1 MGRAVAV
8 SMCLTTLAVIASL
21 APLSVADTVIE
32 SDRIE
37 LLEAGSFEDANDWI
51 ITTRAAFSEDPADHS
66 GGMVADGELSFTHN
80 RPDNF
85 QTHTAWATYSVTD
98 SNYSLGMPDGS
109 YTWSKGPDITVSG
122 YSFTGLDTRILANVS
137 MILYISVPDALTSDE
152 IRITIEANGPE
163 RLVKTIARTFGPLN
177 RMTTP
182 LVVNIDNLQTWTWS
196 DLADSSVTVDYV
208 SDGAPDDSEVRVD
221 AVGIRVKY
229 HQPWY
234 SFETVKAIHEIA
246 SQNMPVLDFGPYDG
260 QVSGLVAESCGLTP
274 EEGTQGLWTFDVE
287 VPYDQELGRIHV
299 FGEGNF
305 TIEAMPQ
312 GQTSIENY
320 QAYQNGQLLADRGT
334 TNSVRITIYDGCI
347 SMARVDV
354 NDPHMVVVGSIAGS
368 VSGLAEEYSNI
379 RFAIG
384 DVLLNEVAIEVGDFS
399 FQVPIGNA
407 LPNHGDSLE
416 VGIAS
421 RFQWSSNG
429 VAETTVVHIE
439 SISIDGGYN
448 LVWDLD
454 VTCSSPSRQE
464 LVEDGGGVLIAMAS
478 RCEDDLTAWDDLEV
492 RAWTEADDLL
502 SVSAL
507 SGDIRIQPLP
517 DTSGEAVV
525 NVEVIDESGNTWQ
538 GKFTVN
544 VLEVEDA
551 PRIEGL
557 PVLTYI
563 NLGETKVI
571 DIEISDPD
579 SSELSISTS
588 RSWANIDSAGDLIMT
603 PVEPGTHTV
612 EITVSDGIFTEVKS
626 LEVIVTAQ
634 PDLTIE
640 NLEIWKGNIAI
651 DSVEEGDVVQ
661 LKVYVR
667 NQGRGIANTIDV
679 RCWVDGM
686 LVGSTILE
694 NVAPGGLSIA
704 TCDTQIV
711 TSGTI
716 IIRGVVDSTASI
728 EESNE
733 ENNEVLISVESE
745 GRDNGANDDSI
756 DRGPAIIV
764 TSVGL
769 IAISIAAL
777 QLGPGRLRK
786 PYRKR

>member
-182 LVVNIDNLQTWTWS
+182 LVVNIDNLQVWTWS

-612 EITVSDGIFTEVKS
+612 EITVSDGIFTEAKS
-626 LEVIVTAQ
+626 LEVI
-634 PDLTIE
+634 
-640 NLEIWKGNIAI
+640 
-651 DSVEEGDVVQ
+651 
-661 LKVYVR
+661 
-667 NQGRGIANTIDV
+667 
-679 RCWVDGM
+679 
-686 LVGSTILE
+686 
-694 NVAPGGLSIA
+694 
-704 TCDTQIV
+704 
-711 TSGTI
+711 
-716 IIRGVVDSTASI
+716 
-728 EESNE
+728 
-733 ENNEVLISVESE
+733 
-745 GRDNGANDDSI
+745 
-756 DRGPAIIV
+756 
-764 TSVGL
+764 
-769 IAISIAAL
+769 
-777 QLGPGRLRK
+777 
-786 PYRKR
+786 

>member
-525 NVEVIDESGNTWQ
+525 NVEVIDESGYTWQ

-612 EITVSDGIFTEVKS
+612 EITVSDGIFTEAKS

-716 IIRGVVDSTASI
+716 IIRGMVDSTASI

-745 GRDNGANDDSI
+745 GRGNGANDDSI

>member
-439 SISIDGGYN
+439 SMSIDGGYN

-612 EITVSDGIFTEVKS
+612 EITVSDGIFTEAKS

-716 IIRGVVDSTASI
+716 IIRGMVDSTASI

-733 ENNEVLISVESE
+733 ENNEVLISV
-745 GRDNGANDDSI
+745 
-756 DRGPAIIV
+756 
-764 TSVGL
+764 
-769 IAISIAAL
+769 
-777 QLGPGRLRK
+777 
-786 PYRKR
+786 

>member
-1 MGRAVAV
+1 MGRAVDV

-182 LVVNIDNLQTWTWS
+182 LVVNIDNLQTWAWS

-421 RFQWSSNG
+421 RNQWSSNG

-439 SISIDGGYN
+439 LMSIDGGYN

>member
-439 SISIDGGYN
+439 SMSIDGGYN

-525 NVEVIDESGNTWQ
+525 DVEVIDDSGNTWQ

-634 PDLTIE
+634 PD
-640 NLEIWKGNIAI
+640 
-651 DSVEEGDVVQ
+651 
-661 LKVYVR
+661 
-667 NQGRGIANTIDV
+667 
-679 RCWVDGM
+679 
-686 LVGSTILE
+686 
-694 NVAPGGLSIA
+694 
-704 TCDTQIV
+704 
-711 TSGTI
+711 
-716 IIRGVVDSTASI
+716 
-728 EESNE
+728 
-733 ENNEVLISVESE
+733 
-745 GRDNGANDDSI
+745 
-756 DRGPAIIV
+756 
-764 TSVGL
+764 
-769 IAISIAAL
+769 
-777 QLGPGRLRK
+777 
-786 PYRKR
+786 

>member
-182 LVVNIDNLQTWTWS
+182 LVVNIDNLQTWAWS

-229 HQPWY
+229 HQSWY

-320 QAYQNGQLLADRGT
+320 QTYQNGQLLADRGT

-439 SISIDGGYN
+439 SMSIDGGYN

-525 NVEVIDESGNTWQ
+525 DVEVIDDSGNTWQ

>member
-51 ITTRAAFSEDPADHS
+51 ITTRAAFSEDHADHS

-137 MILYISVPDALTSDE
+137 MILYISVPYALTSDE

-182 LVVNIDNLQTWTWS
+182 LVVNIDNLQTWAWS

-229 HQPWY
+229 HQPLY

-274 EEGTQGLWTFDVE
+274 EEGTQGLWTFDVD

-525 NVEVIDESGNTWQ
+525 DVEVIDDSGNTWQ

-716 IIRGVVDSTASI
+716 IIRGMVDSTASI

>member
-320 QAYQNGQLLADRGT
+320 QTYQNGQLLADRGT

-612 EITVSDGIFTEVKS
+612 EITVSDGIFTEAKS

-716 IIRGVVDSTASI
+716 IIRGMVDSTASI

>member
-182 LVVNIDNLQTWTWS
+182 LVVNIDNLQTWAWS

-439 SISIDGGYN
+439 SMSIDGGYN

-525 NVEVIDESGNTWQ
+525 DVEVIDDSGNTWQ

>member
-320 QAYQNGQLLADRGT
+320 QTYQNGQLLADRGT

-439 SISIDGGYN
+439 SMSIDGGYN

-525 NVEVIDESGNTWQ
+525 DVEVIDDSGNTWQ

>member
-137 MILYISVPDALTSDE
+137 MILYISVPAALTSDE

-182 LVVNIDNLQTWTWS
+182 LVVNIDNLQAWTWS

-274 EEGTQGLWTFDVE
+274 EEGTQGLWTFDVD

-612 EITVSDGIFTEVKS
+612 EITVSDGIFTEAKS

-716 IIRGVVDSTASI
+716 IIRGMVDSTASI

>member
-182 LVVNIDNLQTWTWS
+182 LVVNIDNLQTWAWS

-612 EITVSDGIFTEVKS
+612 EITVSDGIFTEAKS

-716 IIRGVVDSTASI
+716 IIRGMVDSTASI

>member
-439 SISIDGGYN
+439 SMSIDGGYN

-525 NVEVIDESGNTWQ
+525 DVEVIDDSGNTWQ

-716 IIRGVVDSTASI
+716 IIRGMVDSTASI

>member
-1 MGRAVAV
+1 
-8 SMCLTTLAVIASL
+8 
-21 APLSVADTVIE
+21 
-32 SDRIE
+32 
-37 LLEAGSFEDANDWI
+37 
-51 ITTRAAFSEDPADHS
+51 
-66 GGMVADGELSFTHN
+66 
-80 RPDNF
+80 
-85 QTHTAWATYSVTD
+85 
-98 SNYSLGMPDGS
+98 
-109 YTWSKGPDITVSG
+109 
-122 YSFTGLDTRILANVS
+122 
-137 MILYISVPDALTSDE
+137 MILYISVPAALTSDE

-571 DIEISDPD
+571 DIEISDPE
-579 SSELSISTS
+579 SSELSISPS

-612 EITVSDGIFTEVKS
+612 EITVSDGIFTEAKS

-716 IIRGVVDSTASI
+716 IIRGMVDSTASI